1 MRCLRRITLLLG
13 LLLTSLFFGQ
23 AQERRSEV
31 DEGVVRGSLT
41 ELRTRRQVLLLV
53 RRSSVI
59 DSRGQA
65 RSILNEVYRPDAE
78 GPQRFARIYNTIA
91 GKLNKYM
98 VKYRSISAV
107 RETSDAEFIIFFNL
121 LEYRRPLGRP
131 YAYGEMF
138 VILNERSGTK
148 QPRII
153 WKTRKSPI
161 TVEDAI
167 NELIR
172 DLKDA
177 RGEG

>member
-1 MRCLRRITLLLG
+1 MLLLG
-13 LLLTSLFFGQ
+13 LLLICLLPGQ
-23 AQERRSEV
+23 AQERATEGGDGGSG
-31 DEGVVRGSLT
+31 GVVTGSLT

-53 RRSSVI
+53 RRSAVI

-78 GPQRFARIYNTIA
+78 PPQRFARIYNTIA

-98 VKYRSISAV
+98 LKYRSISAV
-107 RETSDAEFIIFFNL
+107 REISNAEFIIFFNL

-138 VILNERSGTK
+138 VILNERSGSR

-153 WKTRKSPI
+153 WKTRKSPV
-161 TVEDAI
+161 TVEDAV

>member
-1 MRCLRRITLLLG
+1 MSCVKRIPLLIALLLAC
-13 LLLTSLFFGQ
+13 LLPGQ
-23 AQERRSEV
+23 SQERMADV
-31 DEGVVRGSLT
+31 NDGVVTGSLT
-41 ELRTRRQVLLLV
+41 ELRTRRHVLLLV
-53 RRSSVI
+53 RRSAVI

-65 RSILNEVYRPDAE
+65 RSILNEVYRAGAE
-78 GPQRFARIYNTIA
+78 PPQHFARIYNTIA
-91 GKLNKYM
+91 GRLNKYM

-107 RETSDAEFIIFFNL
+107 RDISNAEFIVFFNL
-121 LEYRRPLGRP
+121 LEYRWPLGHP

-138 VILNERSGTK
+138 VILNERSGNG

-161 TVEDAI
+161 SVEDAI